1 MKTVTC
7 KQVGGA
13 CDEKFS
19 AETFEEIAKMS
30 TTHAMQMFQ
39 TGDAAH
45 LEAMSAMQGL
55 MADPAAM
62 QEWMDAKRKEF
73 DALPED

>member
-19 AETFEEIAKMS
+19 AETFEEIAEMS
-30 TTHAMQMFQ
+30 KLHAMQMFQ
-39 TGDAAH
+39 TGDAPH

-55 MADPAAM
+55 MSDPAAM
-62 QEWMDAKRKEF
+62 QEWMDTKRKEF